1 MLTAPSSPPAILP
14 PSCATRPAVTFH
26 GVRDDQ
32 YSQCMALQQNAR
44 RQRNVIFRI
53 ARWKPA
59 SYRQVWLVS
68 APLMASAV
76 LTGGLVAALSGGGF
90 AAYRLLLSVP
100 VAVVAFAAQGA
111 VDSYR
116 LGRRRDAMTYKE
128 WLESRGRSGAG

>member
-1 MLTAPSSPPAILP
+1 
-14 PSCATRPAVTFH
+14 
-26 GVRDDQ
+26 
-32 YSQCMALQQNAR
+32 MALQRNAR

-59 SYRQVWLVS
+59 SDRQVWLVS